1 MGEGRSL
8 THLDENGRALMV
20 DISDKAPTRRTAE
33 ARGVIRMSAE
43 ALEALR
49 TGSAAKGDVLAL
61 ARAAGIM
68 AVKKVPGLIPLCHQL
83 SIAGARIEFETLPD
97 GLLCRC
103 MVAGEDRT
111 GFEMEAL
118 TGVSVA
124 LLTVY
129 DMLKALD
136 RSMVME
142 GIRLSRKSGGRSG
155 EYIWQE

>member
-1 MGEGRSL
+1 MADGLGL

-20 DISDKAPTRRTAE
+20 DISDKSPTRRTAE
-33 ARGVIRMSAE
+33 ARGVIRMSAA

-49 TGSAAKGDVLAL
+49 EGSAAKGDVLAL

-83 SIAGARIEFETLPD
+83 SIAGTRIEFEPLPD

-103 MVAGEDRT
+103 SVAGEDRT

-136 RSMVME
+136 RSMVLE

-155 EYIWQE
+155 EYIWQG